1 MTKILSTVNKGVFK
15 SFAFFL
21 VMLILTN
28 LGNAQDVAI
37 KPKGFSGKR
46 HSITPMFGIASN
58 STTPFS
64 ISPTQSLRFSVSNG
78 DEFRTPVS
86 LRYQYRMQHG
96 IQLGVDFLGNYN
108 PMSLEPEFNSQIGNI
123 GPVIPSAG
131 NLLGADF
138 HVSKTIKLKMIE
150 AFGFIGLGGYSQ
162 RIDNSMTKDYSW
174 YKNAPSEFYDF
185 AVASTN
191 NVTRKYLP
199 ITKFGFGA
207 RIKHI
212 EVGVNREYSLV
223 SPVKSFTYQGRNFE
237 NNSRFQSLGFYLAYR
252 YEF

>member
-1 MTKILSTVNKGVFK
+1 MTEVPYLCKNLLLKHLAI
-15 SFAFFL
+15 FFL
-21 VMLILTN
+21 MQIFVN
-28 LGNAQDVAI
+28 LCNAQDVAS
-37 KPKGFSGKR
+37 KPKAFTGKR
-46 HSITPMFGIASN
+46 HSITPMFGLANN

-86 LRYQYRMQHG
+86 VRYQYRMRHG

-108 PMSLEPEFNSQIGNI
+108 PMVLEPEFNSQIGFI
-123 GPVIPSAG
+123 GPHIPSAG
-131 NLLGADF
+131 NSLGGDF
-138 HVSKTIKLKMIE
+138 HVSKTLKIKIIE
-150 AFGFIGLGGYSQ
+150 AFGFMGIGGYSQ
-162 RIDNSMTKDYSW
+162 RVDNSMTKDYSW
-174 YKNAPSEFYDF
+174 YINAPTEFYDF

-207 RIKHI
+207 RIKHL
-212 EVGVNREYSLV
+212 EVGVNREYSLL
-223 SPVKSFTYQGRNFE
+223 SPVKSFTYQGQNYE
-237 NNSRFQSLGFYLAYR
+237 NNSRFKSIGFYVAYR

>member
-1 MTKILSTVNKGVFK
+1 MTKLLSTVNKGVFK

-21 VMLILTN
+21 VMLIVVN
-28 LGNAQDVAI
+28 QGNAQDVAN

-64 ISPTQSLRFSVSNG
+64 ISPTQSLKVGYYNG
-78 DEFRTPVS
+78 DELRTPVS
-86 LRYQYRMQHG
+86 LRYQYRMRHG
-96 IQLGVDFLGNYN
+96 IQLGADLLGNYN
-108 PMSLEPEFNSQIGNI
+108 PLFFKPAFYYQGSYI
-123 GPVIPSAG
+123 GPMVPRNG
-131 NLLGADF
+131 NMLGGDF
-138 HVSKTIKLKMIE
+138 HVSKTLKIKIIE
-150 AFGFIGLGGYSQ
+150 AFGFMGIGGYSQ
-162 RIDNSMTKDYSW
+162 QVDNSMTKDYSW

-185 AVASTN
+185 AVAYTN
-191 NVTRKYLP
+191 NVTRKYVP

-223 SPVKSFTYQGRNFE
+223 SPVKSFTYQGRNYE